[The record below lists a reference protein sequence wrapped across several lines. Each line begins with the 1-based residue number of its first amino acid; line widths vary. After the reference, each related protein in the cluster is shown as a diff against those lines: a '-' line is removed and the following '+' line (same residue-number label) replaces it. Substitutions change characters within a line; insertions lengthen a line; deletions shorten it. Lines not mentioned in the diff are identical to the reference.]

1 MLVFGAAQNIL
12 IICMR
17 IQQVPRIFDPGIMI
31 REDALDAIVD
41 VELICFEIQAVRGK
55 RKQVKEIGHIN

>member
-1 MLVFGAAQNIL
+1 
-12 IICMR
+12 MR

-41 VELICFEIQAVRGK
+41 VELICIEIQAVRGK
-55 RKQVKEIGHIN
+55 RKKVKEIGHVN